1 MFIAKAVAVTLLA
14 GSFGGLT
21 SPPSGDAAAYER
33 QTRLEAERV
42 ACMTERGLDYVASPE
57 PRHEW
62 QPGERERLAG
72 DLEALRAYRAKYGF
86 GVWSPNVHPKDRV
99 VNPVQHEN
107 PNDKTLMALSAGE
120 LKKWRAADESCFS
133 QAVKEVLGK
142 SVTSQEDYYDRLE
155 AAVRKSLS
163 VLDQDKDLVR
173 LGERFATCL
182 GVGET
187 RPTALDGLSH
197 TKILRQASDVARKTW
212 KGELPEAPK
221 GRTVVFRPNLKPAQ
235 ARPYLDKEIKTA
247 LKDLECGKDFYP
259 AYSPKAME
267 ITSRVYQEFGR
278 EGAAQAVPSRIH
290 RKLV

>member
-1 MFIAKAVAVTLLA
+1 MFIAKAVAATLLA

-21 SPPSGDAAAYER
+21 SPPSGGAAAYEK
-33 QTRLEAERV
+33 QTQLEAKRV

-57 PRHEW
+57 PRYNW
-62 QPGERERLAG
+62 QPGEQERLAG

-86 GVWSPNVHPKDRV
+86 GVWSPNVYPKDKV

-107 PNDKTLMALSAGE
+107 PNNKLLMSLSAGK

-133 QAVKEVLGK
+133 KAVKEVLGK
-142 SVTSQEDYYDRLE
+142 TVTSQEDYHDQLE
-155 AAVRKSLS
+155 AAAQKSLS
-163 VLDQDKDLVR
+163 VLDQDKQLVQ
-173 LGERFATCL
+173 LGKQFAACL

-197 TKILRQASDVARKTW
+197 TKIVRQASDVAKKAW
-212 KGELPEAPK
+212 KGELPK
-221 GRTVVFRPNLKPAQ
+221 GETVVFRPNLKPEEAG
-235 ARPYLDKEIKTA
+235 PYLDKEIKAA

-259 AYSPKAME
+259 AYSPKAVE

-278 EGAAQAVPSRIH
+278 EDAAQAIPTRIY

>member
-1 MFIAKAVAVTLLA
+1 MLIAKAVAATLLA

-21 SPPSGDAAAYER
+21 ASPSGDAAAYEK
-33 QTRLEAERV
+33 QTQLEAKRV

-57 PRHEW
+57 PRHTW
-62 QPGERERLAG
+62 QPGEQERLAG

-86 GVWSPNVHPKDRV
+86 GVWSANVYPKDEV

-107 PNDKTLMALSAGE
+107 PNSKMLMSLSAGE

-142 SVTSQEDYYDRLE
+142 TVTSQEDYHDQLE

-163 VLDQDKDLVR
+163 VLDQDKRLVQ
-173 LGERFATCL
+173 LGKQFAACL
-182 GVGET
+182 GVGRTE
-187 RPTALDGLSH
+187 PTALDGLSR
-197 TKILRQASDVARKTW
+197 TKIVRQASDVARKAW
-212 KGELPEAPK
+212 KGELPK
-221 GRTVVFRPNLKPAQ
+221 GKTVIFRPNLKPAQ
-235 ARPYLDKEIKTA
+235 ARPYLDKEIKAA
-247 LKDLECGKDFYP
+247 LKDLQCGEDFYP

-267 ITSRVYQEFGR
+267 ITSKVYQEFGR
-278 EGAAQAVPSRIH
+278 EGAAQAIPSRIH

>member
-1 MFIAKAVAVTLLA
+1 MFIAKAVAATLLA

-21 SPPSGDAAAYER
+21 SPPSGDAAAYEK
-33 QTRLEAERV
+33 QTQLEAERV

-57 PRHEW
+57 PRYKW
-62 QPGERERLAG
+62 QPGEQERLAG
-72 DLEALRAYRAKYGF
+72 DLEALRAYRSKYGF
-86 GVWSPNVHPKDRV
+86 GVWSPNVYPKDEV

-107 PNDKTLMALSAGE
+107 PNDTMLMSLSAGE

-133 QAVKEVLGK
+133 RAVKEVLGK
-142 SVTSQEDYYDRLE
+142 TVTSQDDFYDQLE

-163 VLDQDKDLVR
+163 VLDQDKRLVR
-173 LGERFATCL
+173 LGKQFAACL
-182 GVGET
+182 GVSRTE
-187 RPTALDGLSH
+187 PTALDGLSH
-197 TKILRQASDVARKTW
+197 AKIVRQASDVARKAW
-212 KGELPEAPK
+212 KGELPK
-221 GRTVVFRPNLKPAQ
+221 GETVVFRPNLKPAE
-235 ARPYLDKEIKTA
+235 ARPYLDKEIKAA

-278 EGAAQAVPSRIH
+278 EGAAQAIPSRIY